1 MAFLYL
7 SNGLSL
13 SVPGMTR
20 EQIKGAVQRQ
30 GFMEFE
36 VTTSP
41 PGRSAIATVN
51 ADCVAAIADEPLPPR

>member
-1 MAFLYL
+1 
-7 SNGLSL
+7 
-13 SVPGMTR
+13 MTR